1 MLFDQ
6 IEETDSVLIVAQSVS
21 KDSIDFMTPK
31 ADQFVG
37 VTQMGAGDQAKALGY
52 LEDQSN
58 LVYYSP
64 LFCNS
69 LPSQNLSN

>member
-37 VTQMGAGDQAKALGY
+37 VTQMGAGDQAKALGD
-52 LEDQSN
+52 LENQ
-58 LVYYSP
+58 
-64 LFCNS
+64 
-69 LPSQNLSN
+69 